1 MVELRFISIIH
12 KINLYP
18 KMNSFLK
25 IIFFILL
32 LVIIWNLFHLKDFL
46 FNYLQ
51 IFSPAQW
58 LAWVLVGLI
67 SMTTAY
73 IITTAVRSHADS
85 QVKVELIHRRLDL
98 YENFILLWHSIQSI
112 EDVEKIS
119 SLQLQA
125 NELKSSMALV
135 ASAEVLRNLNRLLDQ
150 AAQGGPQSAQKIYE
164 ELLLSMRR
172 DLHLP
177 VLYPLPKELNKLF
190 ANLHNE
196 R

>member
-1 MVELRFISIIH
+1 MRT
-12 KINLYP
+12 
-18 KMNSFLK
+18 
-25 IIFFILL
+25 FFIVLL
-32 LVIIWNLFHLKDFL
+32 LASFFWAAFCGYHLLTHQAQYLTPAHQAALNII
-46 FNYLQ
+46 
-51 IFSPAQW
+51 
-58 LAWVLVGLI
+58 GLI
-67 SMTTAY
+67 TITASL
-73 IITTAVRSHADS
+73 ILAAAIRSTSRRHTHSAIT
-85 QVKVELIHRRLDL
+85 HRRLDL

-125 NELKSSMALV
+125 DELKSSMALV
-135 ASAEVLRNLNRLLDQ
+135 ASAEVLCNLNRLLDQ

-190 ANLHNE
+190 ANLHND